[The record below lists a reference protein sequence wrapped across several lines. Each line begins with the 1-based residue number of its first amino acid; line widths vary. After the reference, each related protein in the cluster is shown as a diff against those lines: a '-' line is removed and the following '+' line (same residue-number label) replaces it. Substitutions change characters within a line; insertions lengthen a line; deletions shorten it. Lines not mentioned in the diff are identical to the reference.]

1 MIEIMNLLIIL
12 SLLLSLWVLIRVLFQ
27 VFGTLEVVD
36 VE

>member
-12 SLLLSLWVLIRVLFQ
+12 SLLLSMWVLILVLFQ

-36 VE
+36 V

>member
-1 MIEIMNLLIIL
+1 MMEIINLLIIL
-12 SLLLSLWVLIRVLFQ
+12 SLLLSMWVLIRVLFQ